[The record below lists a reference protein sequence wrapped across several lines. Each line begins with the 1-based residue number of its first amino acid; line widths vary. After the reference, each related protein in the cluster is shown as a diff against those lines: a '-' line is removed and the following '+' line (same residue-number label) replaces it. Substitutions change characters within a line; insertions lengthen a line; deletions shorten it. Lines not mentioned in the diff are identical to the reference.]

1 VQTFVA
7 PSRARF
13 FAARRF
19 RCPVIGGPSKTGID
33 KHGFLPDGSFAGILP
48 DGPLD
53 TKRPFKPK
61 SALIRSSNIAK
72 LLDRPRIHLII
83 RQSIPHAASG
93 GRQGRQASVPD
104 ASLLTR
110 KSLLHSAQG
119 VERPSFLPLPDMSA
133 RIGKKSRQYLFVRGF
148 FRNTKLQPSVAA
160 LIRYERLVS
169 CASAVGTDDRPLQ
182 TTECQ

>member
-1 VQTFVA
+1 VFVDA
-7 PSRARF
+7 RMLQAVADKAGKLQSPTRPSLHGKASCRARF

-19 RCPVIGGPSKTGID
+19 RCPVIG
-33 KHGFLPDGSFAGILP
+33 LPADGSFAGILP

-83 RQSIPHAASG
+83 RQSIPG
-93 GRQGRQASVPD
+93 
-104 ASLLTR
+104 
-110 KSLLHSAQG
+110 HSAQG

-133 RIGKKSRQYLFVRGF
+133 RIGKKSGQYLFVRGF